1 MNKRNS
7 LWKNI
12 PRLFLSFVGA
22 LLLASFGVLLVVRMT
37 FLSQGYIERVAEKTG
52 YYKGIARE
60 TNLDLAQ
67 GALGANVPAGTLD
80 KVITTSR
87 VKTDVDNYF
96 TALYTPGV
104 SYHFS
109 QKDDLHRNLSEA
121 IETAAVESGRA
132 VDASSLDQLVMHL
145 SSMYEGYVEIPY
157 LLAFGQKMMQYKS
170 LLTIALFVIAVVTLV
185 LFLVIY
191 VSLRRYNHRL
201 YRYLSYSLTT
211 AGLMG
216 LVVPIMVWV
225 SKFTSRIPIQSETM
239 YGFVKA
245 YLDGA
250 VGYLSIISTVLIV
263 IGGIF
268 AVSSEKI
275 RQNILS

>member
-1 MNKRNS
+1 MNKHNS

-22 LLLASFGVLLVVRMT
+22 LLLVSFGVLLVVRMT
-37 FLSQGYIERVAEKTG
+37 FLSQGYIERVADKTG

-67 GALGANVPAGTLD
+67 GALGANVPEGTLD
-80 KVITTSR
+80 KVITVSR

-121 IETAAVESGRA
+121 IETAAVQSGRA
-132 VDASSLDQLVMHL
+132 VDGASLDQLVTHL

-216 LVVPIMVWV
+216 LVVPVMAWL
-225 SKFTSRIPIQSETM
+225 SKFTARIPISSETM

-250 VGYLSIISTVLIV
+250 VGYLTFISVACLVAGAGLAVL
-263 IGGIF
+263 
-268 AVSSEKI
+268 SE
-275 RQNILS
+275 RQRNKLVG